1 MHKLQKNPNN
11 QLVITL
17 MDGMFDGIEITIEE
31 MLWEESTDKLSV
43 KYNSLNKP
51 EVLTEHRERIDIM
64 VHNIVKDYIKVQVK
78 RK

>member
-1 MHKLQKNPNN
+1 MHRLQKNPKN

-17 MDGMFDGIEITIEE
+17 MDGMFNGVEVTIEE
-31 MLWEESTDKLSV
+31 MIWEQASDKLQV

-51 EVLTEHRERIDIM
+51 EVLTEHRDRIDTM
-64 VHNIVKDYIKVQVK
+64 VNIIVKDYIKAQVK